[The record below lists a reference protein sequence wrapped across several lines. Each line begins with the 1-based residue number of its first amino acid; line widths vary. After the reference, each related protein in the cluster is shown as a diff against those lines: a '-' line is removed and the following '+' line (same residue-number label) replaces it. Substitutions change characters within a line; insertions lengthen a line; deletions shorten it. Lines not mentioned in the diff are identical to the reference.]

1 MCTIRLKF
9 LHTLDIV
16 CILHVRVVR
25 ARARA
30 RARVRARAR
39 ARVSYIEILLCSSFK
54 IERNLEF
61 IN

>member
-1 MCTIRLKF
+1 MCVWF
-9 LHTLDIV
+9 
-16 CILHVRVVR
+16 VRV
-25 ARARA
+25 
-30 RARVRARAR
+30 RVCVLAR